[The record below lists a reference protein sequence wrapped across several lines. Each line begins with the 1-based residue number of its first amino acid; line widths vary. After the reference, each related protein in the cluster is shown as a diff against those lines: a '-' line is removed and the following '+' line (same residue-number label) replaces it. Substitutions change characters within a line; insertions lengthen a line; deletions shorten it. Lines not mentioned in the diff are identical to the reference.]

1 MTSQSFANLYL
12 SPFDHFAK
20 RQLKLKHYL
29 RYVDDFAAFSD
40 DRQALVDARLAM
52 EDYLATL
59 RLKMHPIKSQLY
71 ETRHGG
77 NFVGF
82 RILPDRI
89 RVRSDNLRRARIRMK
104 QLQQDYEGGTITLK
118 PLVQRLRSWEA
129 HLMHGDT
136 HRLRRK
142 LFDAYAFRRK
152 DEAEAKGERLGGRSQ
167 DLEAD

>member
-1 MTSQSFANLYL
+1 
-12 SPFDHFAK
+12 
-20 RQLKLKHYL
+20 
-29 RYVDDFAAFSD
+29 
-40 DRQALVDARLAM
+40 
-52 EDYLATL
+52 
-59 RLKMHPIKSQLY
+59 
-71 ETRHGG
+71 
-77 NFVGF
+77 
-82 RILPDRI
+82 
-89 RVRSDNLRRARIRMK
+89 MK